1 MKNKTNII
9 HKINSFK
16 NNVIEGKKESSK
28 PKKSLKNIE
37 TKISPESIQKINL
50 LSNDSKKTPNLCV
63 SAHRIKINQHMK
75 ITAKNKNISPPPNLK
90 INIQK
95 NYSNDALSLSEQF
108 FNKTKPQCEKRG
120 NTGKNI
126 KMNRTKRYNSSNNL
140 LIKRNKSIDNIAQI
154 FIKNTNETK
163 KNKTIKKDHAN
174 KIINMNHNYK
184 NSIVQSN
191 NPIIERNNQIEHDKK
206 NLKFHSNIV
215 NYNNFQNL
223 GNNNF
228 NNKGKDLNSLIIGDF
243 NKTYNNVTNSDLS
256 NRRTKNTSVRTKA
269 KITQN
274 EIFNPI
280 IYNYNLLSKNK
291 SSSKDKYDQKR
302 KQLNDDIQNILIMNK
317 ENKYQMKPKLSKIRK
332 NENEKV
338 ENNRLRNNR
347 LTEANKKKSE
357 SNLLA
362 YYNINNKNNQNNS
375 INTKKNIFYQYLIL
389 KGNAS
394 YLVKNC
400 MQHRINWI
408 EGNVPEP
415 ENSPFFNFKWKELSA
430 GIDYIHLNK
439 NPKMKQMVNHFEF
452 HHVIS
457 NKANLFINLM
467 KYCEKINLSVF
478 KFVPFTI
485 VFKIK
490 DRRKIKNKA
499 KQKRWMDKL
508 EKLKNFIQRIDTKVT
523 NFNSMGKYYTNEEYI
538 QDKKD
543 RDEFEL
549 MKLKKRLKKEE
560 EKKPEE
566 EKYKGKYEVYSDIF
580 PRLKKVDNSLKN
592 KEQNDLKEKDK
603 EKKVGSIIGSNTL
616 IEIPDTHFKGR
627 NMWVLKAVNLNRG
640 MCIKVVN
647 SFQQMEKVINKFKS
661 GVDYS
666 NFTLE
671 KIDEQENEDNLN
683 LDKLNEEE
691 KNQNKNGDNG
701 KNKKDKEKV
710 LAEDKE
716 EKLYNCNKIL
726 IQKYIESPLLYR
738 GRKCDMRIW
747 VLLTHEM
754 KVYFFKE
761 GHLKTCSVEY
771 NINSE
776 DAFTHITN
784 YSFQKYNSNFQKF
797 EKGNEVPFYE
807 FQKFIDEAY
816 PEKNYKLKN
825 NLVKQIK
832 EIIKVTMLCGKNK
845 INKNKRNF
853 QFEIFGYDFMMDS
866 DFNVFLIEINYNP
879 GLEIS
884 SPWIQIVIP
893 RMLDDALRLTLDK
906 VFEPVYDF
914 NKNYVG
920 EYTIQQKKLLTNS
933 EIKIDFNAVDS
944 KNISSNINSNNKSN
958 ANINTNTNKTK
969 DSSSQKS
976 ISISK
981 TPNPFDKILNINLE
995 LDDFDKQLL
1004 KDSTIENEKNID
1016 NSNNNEIYIEENKI
1030 EDVDKIDKQSNSN
1043 NNKTKKN
1050 NKKKKKKYISP
1061 FPVPGYSLDD
1071 NLWEFVCDLNDKNKE
1086 ENKTNIKEKEIN
1098 KDIKDNKDKNNFT
1111 GIKHLLKKKKSKP
1124 NSNVEKNKE
1133 F

>member
-1 MKNKTNII
+1 
-9 HKINSFK
+9 
-16 NNVIEGKKESSK
+16 
-28 PKKSLKNIE
+28 
-37 TKISPESIQKINL
+37 
-50 LSNDSKKTPNLCV
+50 
-63 SAHRIKINQHMK
+63 
-75 ITAKNKNISPPPNLK
+75 
-90 INIQK
+90 
-95 NYSNDALSLSEQF
+95 
-108 FNKTKPQCEKRG
+108 
-120 NTGKNI
+120 
-126 KMNRTKRYNSSNNL
+126 
-140 LIKRNKSIDNIAQI
+140 
-154 FIKNTNETK
+154 
-163 KNKTIKKDHAN
+163 
-174 KIINMNHNYK
+174 
-184 NSIVQSN
+184 
-191 NPIIERNNQIEHDKK
+191 
-206 NLKFHSNIV
+206 
-215 NYNNFQNL
+215 
-223 GNNNF
+223 
-228 NNKGKDLNSLIIGDF
+228 
-243 NKTYNNVTNSDLS
+243 
-256 NRRTKNTSVRTKA
+256 
-269 KITQN
+269 
-274 EIFNPI
+274 
-280 IYNYNLLSKNK
+280 
-291 SSSKDKYDQKR
+291 
-302 KQLNDDIQNILIMNK
+302 
-317 ENKYQMKPKLSKIRK
+317 
-332 NENEKV
+332 
-338 ENNRLRNNR
+338 
-347 LTEANKKKSE
+347 
-357 SNLLA
+357 
-362 YYNINNKNNQNNS
+362 
-375 INTKKNIFYQYLIL
+375 
-389 KGNAS
+389 
-394 YLVKNC
+394 
-400 MQHRINWI
+400 
-408 EGNVPEP
+408 
-415 ENSPFFNFKWKELSA
+415 
-430 GIDYIHLNK
+430 
-439 NPKMKQMVNHFEF
+439 
-452 HHVIS
+452 
-457 NKANLFINLM
+457 
-467 KYCEKINLSVF
+467 
-478 KFVPFTI
+478 
-485 VFKIK
+485 
-490 DRRKIKNKA
+490 
-499 KQKRWMDKL
+499 
-508 EKLKNFIQRIDTKVT
+508 
-523 NFNSMGKYYTNEEYI
+523 
-538 QDKKD
+538 
-543 RDEFEL
+543 
-549 MKLKKRLKKEE
+549 
-560 EKKPEE
+560 
-566 EKYKGKYEVYSDIF
+566 
-580 PRLKKVDNSLKN
+580 
-592 KEQNDLKEKDK
+592 
-603 EKKVGSIIGSNTL
+603 
-616 IEIPDTHFKGR
+616 
-627 NMWVLKAVNLNRG
+627 
-640 MCIKVVN
+640 
-647 SFQQMEKVINKFKS
+647 
-661 GVDYS
+661 
-666 NFTLE
+666 
-671 KIDEQENEDNLN
+671 
-683 LDKLNEEE
+683 
-691 KNQNKNGDNG
+691 
-701 KNKKDKEKV
+701 
-710 LAEDKE
+710 
-716 EKLYNCNKIL
+716 
-726 IQKYIESPLLYR
+726 
-738 GRKCDMRIW
+738 MRIW

-944 KNISSNINSNNKSN
+944 KNISSNTYSNNKSN

-1004 KDSTIENEKNID
+1004 KDSTIKNEKNID